1 MTTTET
7 VTETIAVARRAFAA
21 GDLTT
26 AERYC
31 SAVLASN
38 PGLGS
43 AWTLLTETALLRGRP
58 DAAIVC
64 AERAVALLPDDP
76 IAHALRAKCL
86 ILAGEAR
93 AARQAATLAGQYVGD
108 SPQALDAVGSVFGLL
123 GEHARAAELFRRAV
137 AARPDVP
144 QYLFNLA
151 ANERMTGA
159 LDAAEGHSDAAIAL
173 DPRYGLAHYLR
184 ADLRTQT
191 RDRNHVAAM
200 SALLRDGRLDTEG
213 EVLVRFALAKEL
225 EDLGEHGR
233 AFEQVAAASALH
245 RGAIRY
251 DAKAEIAAIEAVIHT
266 QTNEWLGALQPG
278 FGGLDPV
285 FVTGLPRTGTTLIE
299 RIVASHSA
307 MTSAGETGAFAAALQ
322 RAVAGQKDRAT
333 FERRA
338 ADVTPRAVGTPAE
351 LAGHYLDSVSAYGVP
366 PGHRFVDKTLEN
378 YRHCGLIHAVL
389 PRAKIILVRRHPLD
403 ACWAMYKTHFRGAFA
418 FSYDLRELAE
428 YLLAF
433 RRLTQHWRATLPS
446 EVLLEVSYEE
456 VVRDQ
461 AGVSRRII
469 AFLGLPWEDG
479 VLRFHQSPAPSATAS
494 AVQIRRPIYASSVG
508 SWRRHAE
515 RLEPV
520 RTRLTQEIPAAE
532 LQ

>member
-1 MTTTET
+1 L
-7 VTETIAVARRAFAA
+7 
-21 GDLTT
+21 D
-26 AERYC
+26 
-31 SAVLASN
+31 

-64 AERAVALLPDDP
+64 AERAVVLLPNDP

-86 ILAGEAR
+86 FLAGETR
-93 AARQAATLAGQYVGD
+93 AARQAATVAGQYVGD
-108 SPQALDAVGSVFGLL
+108 SPQALDAVGSMFGML

-173 DPRYGLAHYLR
+173 DPRYGLVHYLR

-200 SALLRDGRLDTEG
+200 SELLRDGRLSAEG
-213 EVLVRFALAKEL
+213 EVLVRFAVAKEL
-225 EDLGEHGR
+225 EDLGEHER

-245 RGAIRY
+245 RRSIRY
-251 DAKAEIAAIEAVIHT
+251 DAKAEIAAIDALIRT
-266 QTNEWLGALQPG
+266 QTSEWLGALRPP
-278 FGGLDPV
+278 FDGGEPV

-307 MTSAGETGAFAAALQ
+307 ITSAGETGAFAAAL
-322 RAVAGQKDRAT
+322 RRSVGGQEDRAAL
-333 FERRA
+333 RSGADLMPRA
-338 ADVTPRAVGTPAE
+338 AGTLAG
-351 LAGHYLDSVSAYGVP
+351 LAGHYLDSVLAYGVP
-366 PGHRFVDKTLEN
+366 PGQRFVDKTLEN
-378 YRHCGLIHAVL
+378 YLHCGLIHAVL
-389 PRAKIILVRRHPLD
+389 PRAKIIVVRRHPLD
-403 ACWAMYKTHFRGAFA
+403 ASWAMYKTHFRGGFA
-418 FSYDLRELAE
+418 FSYDLSELAE

-433 RRLTQHWRATLPS
+433 RRLTQHWRATLPP
-446 EVLLEVSYEE
+446 EVLLEVSYED

-461 AGVSRRII
+461 AAVSRRII
-469 AFLGLPWEDG
+469 AFLGLPWEDD
-479 VLRFHQSPAPSATAS
+479 VLRFHQSQAPSATAS
-494 AVQIRRPIYASSVG
+494 AVQIRRPIYNSSVG
-508 SWRRHAE
+508 AWRRHAE

-520 RTRLTQEIPAAE
+520 RARLAQEIPAAE

>member
-1 MTTTET
+1 MTTGTTTEA
-7 VTETIAVARRAFAA
+7 IAVARRAFAA
-21 GDLTT
+21 GDFAT

-31 SAVLASN
+31 SAVLALD

-76 IAHALRAKCL
+76 IAHALQAKCL

-93 AARQAATLAGQYVGD
+93 AARAAATLAGQCVGD
-108 SPQALDAVGSVFGLL
+108 SPQALDSVGSVFGML
-123 GEHARAAELFRRAV
+123 GEHAQAAALFRRAV
-137 AARPDVP
+137 AGRPDVP

-159 LDAAEGHSDAAIAL
+159 LDAAEIHSDAAIAL

-184 ADLRTQT
+184 ADLRIQT
-191 RDRNHVAAM
+191 SDRNHVAVM
-200 SALLRDGRLDTEG
+200 SALLQDARLGSEG

-225 EDLGEHGR
+225 EDLGEHGQ

-245 RGAIRY
+245 RRSIRY
-251 DAKAEIAAIEAVIHT
+251 DSKAEIAAIAALIRT

-278 FGGLDPV
+278 FDGAAPV

-299 RIVASHSA
+299 RIIASHSA
-307 MTSAGETGAFAAALQ
+307 MTSAGETGAFAAALH
-322 RAVAGQKDRAT
+322 RSVAGQADRTTLESAAADPKP
-333 FERRA
+333 RA
-338 ADVTPRAVGTPAE
+338 AWTLAD
-351 LAGHYLDSVSAYGVP
+351 LAGRYLDSVSAYGVP
-366 PGHRFVDKTLEN
+366 PGRRFVDKTLEN

-403 ACWAMYKTHFRGAFA
+403 ACWALYKTHFRGAFA

-433 RRLTQHWRATLPS
+433 RRLSQHWRTTLPA
-446 EVLLEVSYEE
+446 ETLLEVSYED

-461 AGVSRRII
+461 EGVSRRLI

-494 AVQIRRPIYASSVG
+494 AVQIRRPIYTSSVG
-508 SWRRHAE
+508 AWRRHAE

-520 RTRLTQEIPAAE
+520 RARLAEEIPAAE